1 MYFSHLKKGD
11 VAQLARALDWQSR
24 GRRFEPDL
32 LHIENQPL
40 TLYVGGFFI
49 YILRLNIDISW
60 QLFGL
65 YFIGDRVQPSFSL
78 DPEILKAEGQAFSED
93 KRHYVH
99 RIRRLTKLVVATCER
114 IEHSPVQSKDFLQL
128 LKKEL

>member
-1 MYFSHLKKGD
+1 MICSQEVVGSSPIFSTLKINHLH
-11 VAQLARALDWQSR
+11 
-24 GRRFEPDL
+24 
-32 LHIENQPL
+32 HI
-40 TLYVGGFFI
+40 VGGFFI